1 MMLLK
6 EERGANDAS
15 ENSLFSL
22 LSSLF
27 SLLSS
32 LFSLRGGAGGRESA
46 NRAGEHKSAGGPAVG
61 RGADGAGES
70 RRGEQANRPYKS

>member
-1 MMLLK
+1 VLGGGEKRMLLK

-27 SLLSS
+27 AE
-32 LFSLRGGAGGRESA
+32 GPPIERE
-46 NRAGEHKSAGGPAVG
+46 K
-61 RGADGAGES
+61 
-70 RRGEQANRPYKS
+70 